1 MSLTLSSAARSA
13 MATALLAEIDGGSG
27 AATLQVR
34 SGSRPAGPGTTATG
48 DLLLEFTLADPSFTE
63 SGGVLTLDNDP
74 VPAAEGEA
82 AGTATWFRILDSDG
96 TAVIDGKVSASG
108 GGGDIIISTTTVSV
122 GLDVDL
128 NSGTLTVGAG
138 TAD

>member
-1 MSLTLSSAARSA
+1 MTLTLSTATRSAAA
-13 MATALLAEIDGGSG
+13 VAVLGEIDGGSA
-27 AATLQVR
+27 AATLQIR

-63 SGGVLTLDNDP
+63 SGGVLTLDATP
-74 VPAAEGEA
+74 ALAAEGLDD
-82 AGTATWFRILDSDG
+82 GTATWFRILDSDDV
-96 TAVIDGKVSASG
+96 AIIDGKVSVSG

-122 GLDVDL
+122 GLDVEITA
-128 NSGTLTVGAG
+128 GTITMPAG